1 MHIMEACEKLNF
13 KLLNFDRLCE
23 APAASIARLEKEID
37 QKLPDN
43 TAIKINAKSKE
54 ERKIS
59 YSSSL
64 IEAAINIYE
73 KLGQSPQNI

>member
-43 TAIKINAKSKE
+43 SAIKINAKSKE

-64 IEAAINIYE
+64 QKTAIDIYQE
-73 KLGQSPQNI
+73 LEQSPKNI